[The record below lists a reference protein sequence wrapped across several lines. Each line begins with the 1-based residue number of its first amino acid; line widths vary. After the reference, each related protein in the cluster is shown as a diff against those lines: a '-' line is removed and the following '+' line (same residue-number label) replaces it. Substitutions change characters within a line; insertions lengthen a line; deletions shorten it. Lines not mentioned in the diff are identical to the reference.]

1 MAWHL
6 ATLPLDEIKHLPETH
21 RFRKI
26 SHEEFGTLIE
36 QLEVNQKEAVI
47 KITDA
52 AIASIIVRLA
62 RGDVQVSFDESAPEF
77 VQRGNSW
84 GFVAEADYV
93 LVFFLRIKGMYAYY
107 DITSA
112 EDHEFR
118 DMVDTGIIEPKDST
132 ALVPIRSVI
141 IAKRA
146 LSLAKRIEQVKRLVN
161 RPSERKHGLE
171 KRNLS
176 SDEKQLLELMDRFV
190 QERTL
195 LLKDPLVSRA
205 NLEEVVTKYSAIL
218 DKTLQKR
225 RQLELALQV
234 ESQDEENY
242 DEIGRLEDNIELL
255 DRKLDEYGE
264 KLKALE
270 RYLRSCRNGR
280 LGYRR
285 SAKMTCPTLITFIKV
300 RYSELSAPKVN
311 SLQDKTRRSAEG
323 SQ

>member
-1 MAWHL
+1 
-6 ATLPLDEIKHLPETH
+6 
-21 RFRKI
+21 
-26 SHEEFGTLIE
+26 
-36 QLEVNQKEAVI
+36 
-47 KITDA
+47 
-52 AIASIIVRLA
+52 
-62 RGDVQVSFDESAPEF
+62 
-77 VQRGNSW
+77 
-84 GFVAEADYV
+84 
-93 LVFFLRIKGMYAYY
+93 MYAYY

-112 EDHEFR
+112 EEHEFR
-118 DMVDTGIIEPKDST
+118 EMVDTGIIEPKDST
-132 ALVPIRSVI
+132 ALVPIRTVI

-146 LSLAKRIEQVKRLVN
+146 LSLAKRIQQVKRLVD

-242 DEIGRLEDNIELL
+242 DEIGRLEDGIELL
-255 DRKLDEYGE
+255 DRKLDEYEE

-270 RYLRSCRNGR
+270 AL
-280 LGYRR
+280 L
-285 SAKMTCPTLITFIKV
+285 V
-300 RYSELSAPKVN
+300 VN
-311 SLQDKTRRSAEG
+311 VI
-323 SQ
+323 